1 VNDLKRARLVND
13 LNRARLVHGPN
24 SDKLVHDLRANLV
37 HGPNSAGEVVDV
49 VDIQEDHESASF
61 ARIKLLLLVTSKS
74 I

>member
-1 VNDLKRARLVND
+1 M
-13 LNRARLVHGPN
+13 HGPN
-24 SDKLVHDLRANLV
+24 CAKLVHDLRANLVHDLRANLVHDLRANLV

-61 ARIKLLLLVTSKS
+61 ARIKLLLSVTSKS